1 MEMFIYNIILVS
13 SVIVVVRVFVVFGFY
28 KFICLGIELS
38 YMYIGFKYWFR
49 WIMKKSLVFY
59 VD

>member
-1 MEMFIYNIILVS
+1 MCNVVMVNFCLFIYNIILVS

-38 YMYIGFKYWFR
+38 YMYIGFKY
-49 WIMKKSLVFY
+49 
-59 VD
+59 